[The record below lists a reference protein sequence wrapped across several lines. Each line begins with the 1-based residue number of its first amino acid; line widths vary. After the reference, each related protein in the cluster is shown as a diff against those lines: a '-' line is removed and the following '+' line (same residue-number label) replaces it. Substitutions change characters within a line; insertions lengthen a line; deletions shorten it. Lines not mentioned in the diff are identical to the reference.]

1 MAPDYSECTWSVCVC
16 FAWFLVIRFRE
27 MCTDWRDF
35 GAYLAAYLAE
45 QQLPLYS
52 TSRIIEVATADRT
65 MTILQNENMHIYI
78 YIYIYIYIAF
88 LAQCIRKG
96 RVCL

>member
-35 GAYLAAYLAE
+35 GACLAAYLVE

-52 TSRIIEVATADRT
+52 TSKIIEVGTADRT
-65 MTILQNENMHIYI
+65 TTILKNENMHI
-78 YIYIYIYIAF
+78 
-88 LAQCIRKG
+88 
-96 RVCL
+96 